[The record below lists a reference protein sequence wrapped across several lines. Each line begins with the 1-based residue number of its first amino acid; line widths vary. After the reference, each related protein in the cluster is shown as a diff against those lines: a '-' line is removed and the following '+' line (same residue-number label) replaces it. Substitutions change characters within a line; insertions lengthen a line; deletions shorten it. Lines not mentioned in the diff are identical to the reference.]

1 MYSCKKEKTNLEQA
15 IEVCE
20 KTQAIKDTILK
31 FKESYNTDLVVCYYD
46 EYPKTHVSLSFMN
59 PSQPY
64 KLDSQFYDYKQIEGV
79 DVIFKTHLGWEKL
92 AETERRK
99 ISLKLMNN
107 EPVGKNLFK
116 IQKFLDEGKVVFTGL
131 ATNNDPTIDFV
142 YCKND
147 VNNIICYDYIM
158 LREMRKKYREKG
170 LKPPFPEEVFYP
182 KCN

>member
-1 MYSCKKEKTNLEQA
+1 MFSCKKEKTNLEQA

-20 KTQAIKDTILK
+20 NTQAIKDTILK
-31 FKESYNTDLVVCYYD
+31 FKESYNTDLIVCYYD

-64 KLDSQFYDYKQIEGV
+64 KLDSPFYDYKKIEEV
-79 DVIFKTHLGWEKL
+79 DIIFKTHLGWEKL
-92 AETERRK
+92 TEPERSK
-99 ISLKLMNN
+99 ISLKLINN
-107 EPVGKNLFK
+107 ESVGENSIK
-116 IQKFLDEGKVVFTGL
+116 IKKLLDEGKVIFSGL
-131 ATNNDPTIDFV
+131 TNYNYPTINFV

-158 LREMRKKYREKG
+158 LREMHKKYREKG
-170 LKPPFPEEVFYP
+170 LEPPFPEEVFYP